1 MKMVDRRAHNPG
13 DLIKYY
19 HDLIGEERRKIEECL
34 TNISE
39 YSARLKEVTDDTA
52 RRLIARS

>member
-1 MKMVDRRAHNPG
+1 MVDRRAHNPG